1 MNPWCDTVLGLVIM
15 SCETSSGTRG
25 DSDWSFLTLALIP
38 LVLACYFFMRF
49 LSNDQG

>member
-15 SCETSSGTRG
+15 SCEAASRTRG

-38 LVLACYFFMRF
+38 LVLAVYFLMRF

>member
-15 SCETSSGTRG
+15 SCEASAGTRG